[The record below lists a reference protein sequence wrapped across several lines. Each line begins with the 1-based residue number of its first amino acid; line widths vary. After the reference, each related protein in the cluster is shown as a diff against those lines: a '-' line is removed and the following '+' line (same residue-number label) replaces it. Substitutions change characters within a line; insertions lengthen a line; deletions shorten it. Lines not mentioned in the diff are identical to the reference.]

1 MRDFVLATDSSC
13 DLTQELADKFELT
26 VVPLTVDVEG
36 TVYTNY
42 LDGREIGF
50 KEFYDFTRA
59 KKDIKTSC
67 PSLEAFEKAFTEIL
81 ESGKDILYIGFSSGL
96 SATTQNA
103 KIAAEELGEK
113 YPDAKIIVV
122 DSLAAS
128 MGQGL
133 LIKYVYDKKQEGGT
147 IEEVAQYAED
157 TKLHICH
164 WFTVTDL
171 MHLKRGGRIS
181 ATTAIAGTAL
191 NVKPVMHTDDAG
203 KLINVGKARGRK
215 ASLAAL
221 LEHMKETAI
230 NPKEQT
236 IYISHGDCED
246 EVKDFAKLIKK
257 EVGFKN
263 IEINYVGPVIGGH
276 TGPGVVALFFY
287 GTHR

>member
-1 MRDFVLATDSSC
+1 MREFVLATDSSC
-13 DLTQELADKFELT
+13 DLPQELVDKFELT
-26 VVPLTVDVEG
+26 VVPLTVNINGNVFK
-36 TVYTNY
+36 NY
-42 LDGREIGF
+42 LDGREIEF
-50 KEFYDFTRA
+50 KEFYNCSRA
-59 KKDIKTSC
+59 KAEITTSC
-67 PSLEAFEKAFTEIL
+67 PSLAAFTSAFTEIL
-81 ESGKDILYIGFSSGL
+81 EEGKDILYIGFSSAL

-103 KIAAEELGEK
+103 TIVAEELRGV
-113 YPDAKIIVV
+113 YPEAKIIVV

-133 LIKYVYDKKQEGGT
+133 LIKYVYEEKQKGKT

-164 WFTVTDL
+164 WFTVDDL
-171 MHLKRGGRIS
+171 MYLKRGGRIS

-191 NVKPVMHTDDAG
+191 NVKPVMHTDDEG
-203 KLINVGKARGRK
+203 RLTNVGKARGRK
-215 ASLAAL
+215 ASLHAL
-221 LEHMKETAI
+221 LEQMKETAI

-246 EVKDFAKLIKK
+246 EVKDFAKQIKK
-257 EVGFKN
+257 EVGFK
-263 IEINYVGPVIGGH
+263 EVVINYVGPVIGGH

>member
-1 MRDFVLATDSSC
+1 MRDFVLVTDSSC
-13 DLTQELADKFELT
+13 DLPQKLVDKFELR
-26 VVPLTVDVEG
+26 VIPLKVDVNGKE
-36 TVYTNY
+36 YKNY
-42 LDGREIGF
+42 PDEREIGN
-50 KEFYDFTRA
+50 KEFYDYSRA
-59 KKDIKTSC
+59 KAEIKTSC
-67 PSLEAFEKAFTEIL
+67 PSPDAFVNEFTQIL
-81 ESGKDILYIGFSSGL
+81 EEGKDILYLGFSSAL

-103 KIAAEELGEK
+103 KLTAGELCEK

-133 LIKYVYDKKQEGGT
+133 FVKYVFDEKQKGGS

-191 NVKPVMHTDDAG
+191 NVKPVMHMDDEG
-203 KLINVGKARGRK
+203 RLINVGKARGRK
-215 ASLAAL
+215 ASLQAL
-221 LEHMKETAI
+221 IDHMKETAI
-230 NPKEQT
+230 NPEEQT

-246 EVKDFAKLIKK
+246 EVREFAKEIKK
-257 EVGFKN
+257 QVGFKEV
-263 IEINYVGPVIGGH
+263 EINYVGPVIGGH
-276 TGPGVVALFFY
+276 TGAGVVALFFY

>member
-1 MRDFVLATDSSC
+1 MRDFVIATDSSC
-13 DLTQELADKFELT
+13 DLPQELAEKFELT
-26 VVPLTVDVEG
+26 VVPLTVNISG
-36 TVYTNY
+36 KVYNNY

-50 KEFYDFTRA
+50 KEFYDCTRE
-59 KKDIKTSC
+59 KKEITTSC
-67 PSLEAFEKAFTEIL
+67 PSLAAFEKAFTEIL
-81 ESGKDILYIGFSSGL
+81 DSGKDVLYIGFSSAL

-103 KIAAEELGEK
+103 KITAEELSEK

-133 LIKYVYDKKQEGGT
+133 LIKYVFDEKQKGGT
-147 IEEVAQYAED
+147 IEEVAKYAED

-164 WFTVTDL
+164 WFTVNDL
-171 MHLKRGGRIS
+171 MHLKRGGRVS
-181 ATTAIAGTAL
+181 ATTAIAGAAL
-191 NVKPVMHTDDAG
+191 NVKPVMHTDDEG
-203 KLINVGKARGRK
+203 RLTNVGKARGRK
-215 ASLAAL
+215 ASLNAL
-221 LEHMKETAI
+221 LEKMKETAV

-257 EVGFKN
+257 EVGFK
-263 IEINYVGPVIGGH
+263 EVVINYVGPVIGGH

>member
-26 VVPLTVDVEG
+26 VVPLTVDING
-36 TVYTNY
+36 KVYTNY

-50 KEFYDFTRA
+50 KDFYDLSRA
-59 KKDIKTSC
+59 KADIKTSC
-67 PSLEAFEKAFTEIL
+67 PSLDAFKKAFTEIL
-81 ESGKDILYIGFSSGL
+81 ESGKDILYIGFSSAL

-103 KIAAEELGEK
+103 RITAEELSEE
-113 YPDAKIIVV
+113 YPDSKIIVV

-133 LIKYVYDKKQEGGT
+133 LIKYIYEEKQKGGS
-147 IEEVAQYAED
+147 IEEVAQYAEE

-164 WFTVTDL
+164 WFTVNDL

-181 ATTAIAGTAL
+181 ATTAISGTAL
-191 NVKPVMHTDDAG
+191 NVKPVMHTDDEG
-203 KLINVGKARGRK
+203 RLTNVGKARGRK
-215 ASLAAL
+215 ASLQAL
-221 LEHMKETAI
+221 LDHMKETAV

-257 EVGFKN
+257 EVGFK
-263 IEINYVGPVIGGH
+263 EVVINYVGPVIGGH

-287 GTHR
+287 GTQR

>member
-1 MRDFVLATDSSC
+1 MRDFVLVTDSSC
-13 DLTQELADKFELT
+13 DLPQKLVDKFELR
-26 VVPLTVDVEG
+26 VIPLTVDVNGKE
-36 TVYTNY
+36 YKNY
-42 LDGREIGF
+42 PDEREIGN
-50 KEFYDFTRA
+50 KEFYDYSRA
-59 KKDIKTSC
+59 KAEIKTSC
-67 PSLEAFEKAFTEIL
+67 PSPDAFVNEFTQIL
-81 ESGKDILYIGFSSGL
+81 EEGKDILYLGFSSAL

-103 KIAAEELGEK
+103 KLTAGELCEK
-113 YPDAKIIVV
+113 YPNAKIIVV

-133 LIKYVYDKKQEGGT
+133 FVKYVFDEKQKGGS

-191 NVKPVMHTDDAG
+191 NVKPVMHMDDEG
-203 KLINVGKARGRK
+203 RLINVGKARGRK
-215 ASLAAL
+215 ASLQAL
-221 LEHMKETAI
+221 IDHMKETAI
-230 NPKEQT
+230 NPEEQT

-246 EVKDFAKLIKK
+246 EVREFAKEIKK
-257 EVGFKN
+257 QVGFK
-263 IEINYVGPVIGGH
+263 EVDINYVGPVIGGH
-276 TGPGVVALFFY
+276 TGAGVVALFFY

>member
-13 DLTQELADKFELT
+13 DLPQELVEKFELT
-26 VVPLTVDVEG
+26 VVPLTVNIDG
-36 TVYTNY
+36 KVYNNY

-50 KEFYDFTRA
+50 KEFYDYSRA
-59 KKDIKTSC
+59 KADIKTSC
-67 PSLEAFEKAFTEIL
+67 PSLEAFNTAFTDIL
-81 ESGKDILYIGFSSGL
+81 ESGKDILYIGFSSAL

-103 KIAAEELGEK
+103 RTVADELAPK

-133 LIKYVYDKKQEGGT
+133 LLKYVYEEKQKGVS
-147 IEEVAQYAED
+147 IEELAQYAED
-157 TKLHICH
+157 TKWHICH
-164 WFTVTDL
+164 WFTVNDL
-171 MHLKRGGRIS
+171 MYLKRGGRVS

-191 NVKPVMHTDDAG
+191 NVKPVMHTDDEG
-203 KLINVGKARGRK
+203 RLTNVGKARGRK
-215 ASLAAL
+215 ASLQAL

-236 IYISHGDCED
+236 IYISHGDCEE
-246 EVKDFAKLIKK
+246 EVRDFAKLIKK
-257 EVGFKN
+257 EVGFK
-263 IEINYVGPVIGGH
+263 EVAINYVGPVIGGH

-287 GTHR
+287 GTQR

>member
-13 DLTQELADKFELT
+13 DLPQELVEKFELT
-26 VVPLTVDVEG
+26 VVPLTV
-36 TVYTNY
+36 TVSGKTYTNY

-50 KEFYDFTRA
+50 KEFYDHSRA
-59 KKDIKTSC
+59 KEEITTSC
-67 PSLEAFEKAFTEIL
+67 PSLDAFEKAFTEIL
-81 ESGKDILYIGFSSGL
+81 ESGRDILYIGFSSAL

-103 KIAAEELGEK
+103 RITAEELGEK

-133 LIKYVYDKKQEGGT
+133 LIKYVYEEKQTGKS
-147 IEEVAQYAED
+147 IEAVAAYAEKI
-157 TKLHICH
+157 KLHICH
-164 WFTVTDL
+164 WFTVNDL

-191 NVKPVMHTDDAG
+191 NVKPVMHTDNEG
-203 KLINVGKARGRK
+203 RLTNVGKARGRK
-215 ASLAAL
+215 ASLNAL
-221 LEHMKETAI
+221 MEKMKETAI

-257 EVGFKN
+257 EVGFK
-263 IEINYVGPVIGGH
+263 EVVINYVGPVIGGH

-287 GTHR
+287 GTFR

>member
-13 DLTQELADKFELT
+13 DLPQELVDKFELS
-26 VVPLTVDVEG
+26 VVELVVSVNGKD
-36 TVYTNY
+36 YKNY

-50 KEFYDFTRA
+50 KEFYDYSRA
-59 KKDIKTSC
+59 KAEIKTSC
-67 PSLEAFEKAFTEIL
+67 PSPDAFREAFEDIL
-81 ESGKDILYIGFSSGL
+81 KDGKDILYLGFSSAL

-103 KIAAEELGEK
+103 KIVAEELCEK
-113 YPDAKIIVV
+113 HSDAKIIVV

-133 LIKYVYDKKQEGGT
+133 FIKYVFDEKQKGGS
-147 IEEVAQYAED
+147 IEEVAQYAEE

-191 NVKPVMHTDDAG
+191 NVKPVMHMDDEG
-203 KLINVGKARGRK
+203 RLINVGKARGRK
-215 ASLAAL
+215 ASLHAL

-246 EVKDFAKLIKK
+246 EVKEFAKLIKK
-257 EVGFKN
+257 EVGFK
-263 IEINYVGPVIGGH
+263 EVKINYVGPVIGGH

>member
-1 MRDFVLATDSSC
+1 MRDFVLVTDSSC
-13 DLTQELADKFELT
+13 DLPQALVEKFELT
-26 VVPLTVDVEG
+26 VVPLTVSVDG
-36 TVYTNY
+36 KVYKNY
-42 LDGREIGF
+42 LDEREIGF
-50 KEFYDFTRA
+50 KEFYNYSRERA
-59 KKDIKTSC
+59 EIKTSC
-67 PSLEAFEKAFTEIL
+67 PSLEAFSEAFEEIL
-81 ESGKDILYIGFSSGL
+81 KEGKDILYIGFSSAL

-103 KIAAEELGEK
+103 RITAEEMSEK

-133 LIKYVYDKKQEGGT
+133 FIKYVYEEKQKGGT

-164 WFTVTDL
+164 WFTVNDL

-191 NVKPVMHTDDAG
+191 NVKPVMHTDDEG
-203 KLINVGKARGRK
+203 RLTNVGKARGRK
-215 ASLAAL
+215 ASLNAL

-230 NPKEQT
+230 DPKEQT

-246 EVKDFAKLIKK
+246 EVKEFAKLIKK
-257 EVGFKN
+257 EVGFK
-263 IEINYVGPVIGGH
+263 EVVINYVGPVIGGH

-287 GTHR
+287 GTQR

>member
-1 MRDFVLATDSSC
+1 MRDFVLVTDSSC
-13 DLTQELADKFELT
+13 DLPQNLVDKFELK
-26 VVPLTVDVEG
+26 VVPLTVDING
-36 TVYTNY
+36 KTYTNY
-42 LDGREIGF
+42 LDGSDIGF
-50 KEFYDFTRA
+50 KEFYDYSRA
-59 KKDIKTSC
+59 KAEIKTSC
-67 PSLEAFEKAFTEIL
+67 PSLDAFNKVFTEIL
-81 ESGKDILYIGFSSGL
+81 ESGKDILYLGFSSAL

-103 KIAAEELGEK
+103 KLTAEELGEK
-113 YPDAKIIVV
+113 YPDSKIIVV

-133 LIKYVYDKKQEGGT
+133 FIKYVFEEKQKGKT
-147 IEEVAQYAED
+147 IEETAAYAEE

-191 NVKPVMHTDDAG
+191 NVKPVMHMDDEG
-203 KLINVGKARGRK
+203 RLINVGKARGRK

-246 EVKDFAKLIKK
+246 EVRDFAKLIKK
-257 EVGFKN
+257 ELGFK
-263 IEINYVGPVIGGH
+263 EVVINYVGPVIGGH

>member
-13 DLTQELADKFELT
+13 DLPQELVDKFELT
-26 VVPLTVDVEG
+26 VVPLTV
-36 TVYTNY
+36 TVAGKTYTNY

-50 KEFYDFTRA
+50 KEFYDHTRA
-59 KKDIKTSC
+59 KEEIKTSC
-67 PSLEAFEKAFTEIL
+67 PSLEAFNKAFTEVL
-81 ESGKDILYIGFSSGL
+81 ESGRDILYIGFSSAL

-103 KIAAEELGEK
+103 RITAEELADK
-113 YPDAKIIVV
+113 YPEAKIIVV

-133 LIKYVYDKKQEGGT
+133 LIKYVFDEKQSCKT

-164 WFTVTDL
+164 WFTVNDL

-181 ATTAIAGTAL
+181 ATTAITGAAL
-191 NVKPVMHTDDAG
+191 NVKPVMHTDDEG
-203 KLINVGKARGRK
+203 RLTNVGKARGRK

-257 EVGFKN
+257 EVGFK
-263 IEINYVGPVIGGH
+263 EVVINYVGPVIGGH

-287 GTHR
+287 GTKR

>member
-1 MRDFVLATDSSC
+1 MRDYVLATDSSC
-13 DLTQELADKFELT
+13 DLPQTLVDKFELT
-26 VVPLTVDVEG
+26 VVPLTV
-36 TVYTNY
+36 TVNGKTYTNY
-42 LDGREIGF
+42 LDGSDIGF
-50 KEFYDFTRA
+50 KEFYDFSRA
-59 KKDIKTSC
+59 KAEITTSC
-67 PSLEAFEKAFTEIL
+67 PSLDAFKKAFTEIL
-81 ESGKDILYIGFSSGL
+81 ESKRDILYLGFSSAL

-103 KIAAEELGEK
+103 RITAEELKEK
-113 YPDAKIIVV
+113 YPDSKIIVV

-133 LIKYVYDKKQEGGT
+133 FVKYVFDEKQKGGS

-191 NVKPVMHTDDAG
+191 NVKPVMHMDDEG
-203 KLINVGKARGRK
+203 RLINVGKARGRK
-215 ASLAAL
+215 ASLQAL
-221 LEHMKETAI
+221 IDHMKETAI
-230 NPKEQT
+230 NPEEQT

-246 EVKDFAKLIKK
+246 EVREFAKEIKK
-257 EVGFKN
+257 QVGFKEV
-263 IEINYVGPVIGGH
+263 EINYVGPVIGGH
-276 TGPGVVALFFY
+276 TGAGVVALFFY

>member
-1 MRDFVLATDSSC
+1 MRDFVLVTDSSC
-13 DLTQELADKFELT
+13 DLPQKLVDKFELR
-26 VVPLTVDVEG
+26 VIPLTVDVNGKE
-36 TVYTNY
+36 YKNY
-42 LDGREIGF
+42 PDEREIGN
-50 KEFYDFTRA
+50 KEFYDYSRA
-59 KKDIKTSC
+59 KAEIKTSC
-67 PSLEAFEKAFTEIL
+67 PSPDAFVNEFTQIL
-81 ESGKDILYIGFSSGL
+81 EEGKDILYLGFSSAL

-103 KIAAEELGEK
+103 KLTAGELGEK

-133 LIKYVYDKKQEGGT
+133 FVKYVFDEKQKGGS

-191 NVKPVMHTDDAG
+191 NVKPVMHMDDEG
-203 KLINVGKARGRK
+203 RLINVGKARGRK
-215 ASLAAL
+215 ASLQAL
-221 LEHMKETAI
+221 IDHMKETAI
-230 NPKEQT
+230 NPEEET

-246 EVKDFAKLIKK
+246 EVRGFAKEIKK
-257 EVGFKN
+257 QVGFK
-263 IEINYVGPVIGGH
+263 EVKINYVGPVIGGH
-276 TGPGVVALFFY
+276 TGAGVVALFFY

>member
-1 MRDFVLATDSSC
+1 MRDFVLVTDSSC
-13 DLTQELADKFELT
+13 DLPQELVEKFELA
-26 VVPLTVDVEG
+26 VVPLTVTVSG
-36 TVYTNY
+36 KVYTNY

-50 KEFYDFTRA
+50 KEFYDCSRA
-59 KKDIKTSC
+59 KKEIKTSC
-67 PSLEAFEKAFTEIL
+67 PSLDAFESAFTEIL
-81 ESGKDILYIGFSSGL
+81 ESGKDILYIGFSSAL

-103 KIAAEELGEK
+103 RITAEELGEK
-113 YPDAKIIVV
+113 YPEAKIIVV

-133 LIKYVYDKKQEGGT
+133 LIKYVYEEKQKGGT

-164 WFTVTDL
+164 WFTVNDL
-171 MHLKRGGRIS
+171 MYLKRGGRIS
-181 ATTAIAGTAL
+181 ATTAIAGSAL
-191 NVKPVMHTDDAG
+191 NVKPVMHTDNEG
-203 KLINVGKARGRK
+203 RLTNVGKARGRK

-221 LEHMKETAI
+221 LGKMKETAI

-246 EVKDFAKLIKK
+246 EVKEFAKLIKK
-257 EVGFKN
+257 EVGFKD
-263 IEINYVGPVIGGH
+263 IVINYVGPVIGGH

-287 GTHR
+287 GTER

>member
-13 DLTQELADKFELT
+13 DLPQALVEKFDLT
-26 VVPLTVDVEG
+26 VVPLTV
-36 TVYTNY
+36 TVSGKTYANY
-42 LDGREIGF
+42 PDEREIGF
-50 KEFYDFTRA
+50 KEFYDHSRN
-59 KKDIKTSC
+59 KEDIKTSC
-67 PSLEAFEKAFTEIL
+67 PSPDAFEKAFTAVL
-81 ESGKDILYIGFSSGL
+81 EAGKDILYIGFSSAL

-103 KIAAEELGEK
+103 KIVAEELGEQ

-133 LIKYVYDKKQEGGT
+133 LMKYVYDKKQEGGT

-164 WFTVTDL
+164 WFTVNDL

-191 NVKPVMHTDDAG
+191 NVKPVMHMDNEG
-203 KLINVGKARGRK
+203 RLINVGKARGRK
-215 ASLAAL
+215 QSLAAL
-221 LEHMKETAI
+221 MNQMKETAI

-246 EVKDFAKLIKK
+246 EVKEFAKLIKK
-257 EVGFKN
+257 EVGFK
-263 IEINYVGPVIGGH
+263 EVVINYVGPVIGGH

>member
-13 DLTQELADKFELT
+13 DLPQNLADKFGLT

-36 TVYTNY
+36 KVYKNY

-50 KEFYDFTRA
+50 KEFYDCTRA

-67 PSLEAFEKAFTEIL
+67 PALEDFNRAFTEIL

-103 KIAAEELGEK
+103 KISAEELSEK
-113 YPDAKIIVV
+113 YPEAKIIVV

-164 WFTVTDL
+164 WFTVNDL

-215 ASLAAL
+215 ASLQAL

-257 EVGFKN
+257 EVGFK
-263 IEINYVGPVIGGH
+263 EVAINYVGPVIGGH

-287 GTHR
+287 GTQR

>member
-13 DLTQELADKFELT
+13 DLPQELVDKFELT
-26 VVPLTVDVEG
+26 VVPLTVDISGKTYV
-36 TVYTNY
+36 NY

-50 KEFYDFTRA
+50 KEFYDCSRA
-59 KKDIKTSC
+59 KEDIKTSC
-67 PSLEAFEKAFTEIL
+67 PSLDSFSKAFAEIIK
-81 ESGKDILYIGFSSGL
+81 SGKDILYIGFSSAL

-103 KIAAEELGEK
+103 RIAAEELMAEF
-113 YPDAKIIVV
+113 PESKIIVV

-133 LIKYVYDKKQEGGT
+133 LIKYVFDEKQKGKT
-147 IEEVAQYAED
+147 IEELAQYAED

-164 WFTVTDL
+164 WFTVNDL
-171 MHLKRGGRIS
+171 MYLKRGGRIS
-181 ATTAIAGTAL
+181 ATTAIAGSAL
-191 NVKPVMHTDDAG
+191 NVKPVMHMDDEG
-203 KLINVGKARGRK
+203 RLINVGKARGRK

-221 LEHMKETAI
+221 MEHMKETAI
-230 NPKEQT
+230 DPREQT

-257 EVGFKN
+257 ELGFK
-263 IEINYVGPVIGGH
+263 EVVINYVGPVIGGH

>member
-1 MRDFVLATDSSC
+1 MRDFVLVTDSSC
-13 DLTQELADKFELT
+13 DLPQELVDKFELT
-26 VVPLTVDVEG
+26 VVPLTV
-36 TVYTNY
+36 TVNGKDYKNY
-42 LDGREIGF
+42 LDGSEIGF
-50 KEFYDFTRA
+50 KEFYDFSRA
-59 KKDIKTSC
+59 KADIKTSC
-67 PSLEAFEKAFTEIL
+67 PSPDAFEKVFTDIL
-81 ESGKDILYIGFSSGL
+81 DDGKDILYLGFSSAL

-103 KIAAEELGEK
+103 KMTADELGEK

-133 LIKYVYDKKQEGGT
+133 FIKYVFDEKQKGGT
-147 IEEVAQYAED
+147 IDEVAKFAED

-191 NVKPVMHTDDAG
+191 NVKPVMHMDDEG
-203 KLINVGKARGRK
+203 RLINVGKARGRK
-215 ASLAAL
+215 ASLQAL

-246 EVKDFAKLIKK
+246 EVRDFAKLIKK
-257 EVGFKN
+257 EVGFKD

-287 GTHR
+287 GTQR

>member
-1 MRDFVLATDSSC
+1 MRDFVLVTDSSC
-13 DLTQELADKFELT
+13 DLPEELAQKFELA
-26 VVPLTVDVEG
+26 VVPLTVNINGESF
-36 TVYTNY
+36 TNY
-42 LDGREIGF
+42 LDEREISF
-50 KEFYDFTRA
+50 KAFYDCTRA
-59 KKDIKTSC
+59 KADIKTSC

-81 ESGKDILYIGFSSGL
+81 DSGKDILYLGFSSGL

-103 KIAAEELGEK
+103 KITAEELSEK
-113 YPDAKIIVV
+113 YPDAKIIVI

-133 LIKYVYDKKQEGGT
+133 FIKYVYDEKQKGGS

-157 TKLHICH
+157 IRLHICH
-164 WFTVTDL
+164 WFTVSDL
-171 MHLKRGGRIS
+171 MQLKRGGRIS

-191 NVKPVMHTDDAG
+191 NVKPVMHVDNAG

-215 ASLAAL
+215 ASLQAL

-246 EVKDFAKLIKK
+246 EVREFAKLIKK
-257 EVGFKN
+257 EVGFKE
-263 IEINYVGPVIGGH
+263 IVINYVGPVIGGH
-276 TGPGVVALFFY
+276 TGSGVVALFFY
-287 GTHR
+287 GSER

>member
-13 DLTQELADKFELT
+13 DLPQELVEKFALT
-26 VVPLTVDVEG
+26 VVPLTV
-36 TVYTNY
+36 TVNENTYKNY

-50 KEFYDFTRA
+50 KEFYDYSREKA
-59 KKDIKTSC
+59 EIKTSC
-67 PSLEAFEKAFTEIL
+67 PSLDAFEAAFKEIL
-81 ESGKDILYIGFSSGL
+81 ESGRDILYLGFSSAL

-103 KIAAEELGEK
+103 RITAEELTEK
-113 YPDAKIIVV
+113 YPEAKIIVV

-128 MGQGL
+128 LGQGL
-133 LIKYVYDKKQEGGT
+133 FIKYVFDEKQKGGT

-157 TKLHICH
+157 IKLHICH

-191 NVKPVMHTDDAG
+191 NVKPVMHMDDEG
-203 KLINVGKARGRK
+203 RLINVGKARGRK
-215 ASLAAL
+215 ASLGAL

-230 NPKEQT
+230 DPAQQT

-246 EVKDFAKLIKK
+246 EVREFAKLIKK
-257 EVGFKN
+257 EVGFKDVV
-263 IEINYVGPVIGGH
+263 INYVGPVIGGH
-276 TGPGVVALFFY
+276 TGAGVVALFFY

>member
-1 MRDFVLATDSSC
+1 MRDFVLVTDSSC
-13 DLTQELADKFELT
+13 DLPQELVDKFELR
-26 VVPLTVDVEG
+26 VIPLKVDVNGKE
-36 TVYTNY
+36 YKNY
-42 LDGREIGF
+42 PDEREIGN
-50 KEFYDFTRA
+50 KEFYDYSRA
-59 KKDIKTSC
+59 KAEIKTSC
-67 PSLEAFEKAFTEIL
+67 PSPDAFVNEFTQIL
-81 ESGKDILYIGFSSGL
+81 EEGKDILYLGFSSAL

-103 KIAAEELGEK
+103 KLTAGELCEK

-133 LIKYVYDKKQEGGT
+133 FVKYVFDEKQKGGS

-191 NVKPVMHTDDAG
+191 NVKPVMHMDDEG
-203 KLINVGKARGRK
+203 RLINVGKARGRK
-215 ASLAAL
+215 ASLQAL
-221 LEHMKETAI
+221 IDHMKETAI
-230 NPKEQT
+230 NPEEQT

-246 EVKDFAKLIKK
+246 EVREFAKEIKK
-257 EVGFKN
+257 QVGFKEV
-263 IEINYVGPVIGGH
+263 EINYVGPVIGGH
-276 TGPGVVALFFY
+276 TGAGVVALFFY

>member
-13 DLTQELADKFELT
+13 DLPQELVEKFELT
-26 VVPLTVDVEG
+26 VVPLTVTIDG
-36 TVYTNY
+36 KTYTNY

-50 KEFYDFTRA
+50 KEFYDCSRA
-59 KKDIKTSC
+59 KADIKTSC
-67 PSLEAFEKAFTEIL
+67 PSLDAFHKAFEEVL
-81 ESGKDILYIGFSSGL
+81 ESGRDILYIGFSSAL

-103 KIAAEELGEK
+103 RLTADELGEK

-133 LIKYVYDKKQEGGT
+133 LIKYVFDEKQKGKS

-164 WFTVTDL
+164 WFTVQDL

-191 NVKPVMHTDDAG
+191 NVKPVMHTDDEG
-203 KLINVGKARGRK
+203 RLINVGKARGRK
-215 ASLAAL
+215 ASLDAL
-221 LEHMKETAI
+221 MEHMRQTATD
-230 NPKEQT
+230 PKEQT

-246 EVKDFAKLIKK
+246 EVKEFAKRIKK
-257 EVGFKN
+257 EIGFK
-263 IEINYVGPVIGGH
+263 EVVINYVGPVIGGH

-287 GTHR
+287 GTQR